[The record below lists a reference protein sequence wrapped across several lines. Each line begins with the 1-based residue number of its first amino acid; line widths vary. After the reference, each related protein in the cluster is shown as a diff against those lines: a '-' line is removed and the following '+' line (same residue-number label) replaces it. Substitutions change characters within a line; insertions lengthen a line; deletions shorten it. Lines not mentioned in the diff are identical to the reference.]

1 MGSAS
6 SRFANRWWEAE
17 AQRKVVTTKNTGK
30 VEVICSL
37 IPGVDEAAMVGYL
50 KERSDLDTIFQNLSR
65 DQHADP
71 SNLSVDFKANELW
84 RVLHMPLE
92 YSESP
97 WDWNWYPPLEGIPSE
112 IAAEFHATVCQAIF
126 RIPFSDF
133 VKYALGYTTKAR
145 FLNNLLHGVCDRRDK
160 LRTEFLDRPQMKE
173 IYIDIEKALKQ
184 QHHPLAHWIVASSL
198 NQRAGAPY
206 DAFAANFDQIK
217 RIFASR
223 SFDVVLK
230 RLAALDRRFAHG
242 SQMYNWQKWSTDLDF
257 WQCVDGALWSGKF
270 TTPLVPPHSSER
282 GVVGAKLCPRSRG

>member
-6 SRFANRWWEAE
+6 SRFATRWWEAK
-17 AQRKVVTTKNTGK
+17 AQRKIVTTKNTGK

-37 IPGVDEAAMVGYL
+37 IPDLDEAAMVGYL
-50 KERSDLDTIFQNLSR
+50 KKRSDLDTLFQNLSR

-84 RVLHMPLE
+84 RVLQMPFE
-92 YSESP
+92 YR
-97 WDWNWYPPLEGIPSE
+97 IPSE

-126 RIPFSDF
+126 RVPFSDF

-145 FLNNLLHGVCDRRDK
+145 FLTNLLHGVCDRRDK
-160 LRTEFLDRPQMKE
+160 LRSEFLDRPQIKK

-198 NQRAGAPY
+198 NQRVSAPY

-217 RIFASR
+217 RIFATR

-242 SQMYNWQKWSTDLDF
+242 IQMYNWQKWSIDLDF

-270 TTPLVPPHSSER
+270 TTPLVPPHSSGEDQDKR
-282 GVVGAKLCPRSRG
+282 LRFLDGFKRDADDKA